1 MENREYAGEDP
12 SGPSYSGQ
20 DRWSGGNGNPYAVSW
35 QSRPYGQAAAYEPP
49 RSQTQT
55 QPEVRS
61 STNLGYTDFATDA
74 TDNHPSFYRFGQHTQ
89 PAYMYPHDPA
99 VNTSQVS
106 GYYQHTQVP
115 LDASRPYRVG
125 HHQHAAPAAYI
136 DHSAPPPQQ
145 QTAQQNTHVEMS
157 TTSESSSLTDYAGS
171 FLAHVQKFVARHRE
185 AFDLLVEGQRGSED
199 EIHHNAHS
207 SEMCECSD
215 NVLHCILC
223 TCIRY
228 EIRSGCDMTAAGTL
242 CVPDQQ
248 KIIYP

>member
-1 MENREYAGEDP
+1 MENREYDGEEQGEYP

-20 DRWSGGNGNPYAVSW
+20 DEWNGGNGNPYAVSW
-35 QSRPYGQAAAYEPP
+35 QNRPYGQAAAYEHP

-55 QPEVRS
+55 QPEVYTSSYDRS

-74 TDNHPSFYRFGQHTQ
+74 TDNRPPFYQFGQHTQ
-89 PAYMYPHDPA
+89 PTYMYPHHDPA
-99 VNTSQVS
+99 VNTSQVP

-115 LDASRPYRVG
+115 LDAYGVG
-125 HHQHAAPAAYI
+125 HHHHAAPVPPCAYV

-145 QTAQQNTHVEMS
+145 QTAQQSTCVDMS
-157 TTSESSSLTDYAGS
+157 TTSESSSQTDYAGS
-171 FLAHVQKFVARHRE
+171 FLACVQKFVARHRE

-215 NVLHCILC
+215 SVLYVLV
-223 TCIRY
+223 
-228 EIRSGCDMTAAGTL
+228 SDMKL
-242 CVPDQQ
+242 DQAV
-248 KIIYP
+248 I